1 MSRQDKDREIA
12 FKRRRAGV
20 GVGLVCTRCKKRM
33 QRNGEGRYD
42 DGDDEE
48 IEIQEGRT
56 HLRTWPG

>member
-1 MSRQDKDREIA
+1 
-12 FKRRRAGV
+12 
-20 GVGLVCTRCKKRM
+20 M
-33 QRNGEGRYD
+33 QKNGEERYD